1 MIKRKYSR
9 KIKIIK
15 DVSFLI
21 SFFILCYSFLNH
33 NTNSQQKISSEIV
46 EKCYDGDTCTTESG
60 EKIRLACID
69 APEIRGK
76 NADPLKAKA
85 SREFINNLLS
95 NKKVTIKRIDTDRYG
110 RTVAEIFLEGKNIQ
124 KLMIKNGFAKIH
136 RKYFFHCDWTYKME
150 KVFG

>member
-1 MIKRKYSR
+1 MLRKYLRIRFSKGTSLLVPFLLFSVVFLIYLLNTKANLNTV
-9 KIKIIK
+9 KIK
-15 DVSFLI
+15 
-21 SFFILCYSFLNH
+21 N
-33 NTNSQQKISSEIV
+33 
-46 EKCYDGDTCTTESG
+46 CYDGDTCTTESD

-85 SREFINNLLS
+85 SRKFINNLLS

-110 RTVAEIFLEGKNIQ
+110 RTVAEIFIEGTNIQ
-124 KLMIKNGFAKIH
+124 KLMVKNGFAKIH
-136 RKYFFHCDWTYKME
+136 RKYSFQCDWTYKME

>member
-1 MIKRKYSR
+1 MLRKYLRIRFSKGTSLLVPFLLFSVVFLIYLLNTKANLNTV
-9 KIKIIK
+9 KIK
-15 DVSFLI
+15 
-21 SFFILCYSFLNH
+21 N
-33 NTNSQQKISSEIV
+33 
-46 EKCYDGDTCTTESG
+46 CYDGDTCKTESE

-85 SREFINNLLS
+85 SRKFINNLLS

-110 RTVAEIFLEGKNIQ
+110 RTVAEIFIEGTNIQ
-124 KLMIKNGFAKIH
+124 KLMVKNGFAKLH
-136 RKYFFHCDWTYKME
+136 RKYSFQCDWTYKME

>member
-1 MIKRKYSR
+1 MIKGKYSL

-15 DVSFLI
+15 DVIFLI
-21 SFFILCYSFLNH
+21 SFFILYYSFLNY
-33 NTNSQQKISSEIV
+33 NANSQQKIPSVIV

-76 NADPLKAKA
+76 NADPLKAEA
-85 SREFINNLLS
+85 SKEFINNLLS
-95 NKKVTIKRIDTDRYG
+95 NKKVKIKRIDTDKYG
-110 RTVAEIFLEGKNIQ
+110 RTVAEIFVEGTNIQ
-124 KLMIKNGFAKIH
+124 KLMVQNGFAKIY
-136 RKYFFHCDWTYKME
+136 RKYSSQCDWTYKME

>member
-76 NADPLKAKA
+76 NADPSKAKA
-85 SREFINNLLS
+85 SKEFLSNLIS

-110 RTVAEIFLEGKNIQ
+110 RTVAEIFLEGTNIQ
-124 KLMIKNGFAKIH
+124 KLMVKNGFAKIH
-136 RKYFFHCDWTYKME
+136 R
-150 KVFG
+150 

>member
-1 MIKRKYSR
+1 MLRKYLRRRFSKGTSLLVPFLLFSVVFLIYLLNAR
-9 KIKIIK
+9 ANLNLVKIK
-15 DVSFLI
+15 
-21 SFFILCYSFLNH
+21 NW
-33 NTNSQQKISSEIV
+33 
-46 EKCYDGDTCTTESG
+46 YDGDTCTTVSG

-110 RTVAEIFLEGKNIQ
+110 RTVAEIFIEGTNIQ
-124 KLMIKNGFAKIH
+124 KIMVKNGFAKLY
-136 RKYFFHCDWTYKME
+136 RKYSFQCDWTYKMG
-150 KVFG
+150 KVSG

>member
-1 MIKRKYSR
+1 MLRKYLRRRFS
-9 KIKIIK
+9 KGTSLM
-15 DVSFLI
+15 VSFLLF
-21 SFFILCYSFLNH
+21 SVVFLIYLL
-33 NTNSQQKISSEIV
+33 NTKANLNLVKI
-46 EKCYDGDTCTTESG
+46 KNCYDGDTCTTESG

-110 RTVAEIFLEGKNIQ
+110 RTVAEIFIEGTNIQ
-124 KLMIKNGFAKIH
+124 KLMVKNGFAKIH
-136 RKYFFHCDWTYKME
+136 RKYSFQCDWAT
-150 KVFG
+150 

>member
-1 MIKRKYSR
+1 MFRKYLRRRFS
-9 KIKIIK
+9 KGTSLL
-15 DVSFLI
+15 VSFLLFSVVLLI
-21 SFFILCYSFLNH
+21 YLLNTKATL
-33 NTNSQQKISSEIV
+33 NMIKI
-46 EKCYDGDTCTTESG
+46 KNCYDGDTCTTESG

-85 SREFINNLLS
+85 SRKFINNLLS

-110 RTVAEIFLEGKNIQ
+110 RTVAEIFVEGTNIQ
-124 KLMIKNGFAKIH
+124 KLMVQNGFAKIY
-136 RKYFFHCDWTYKME
+136 RKYSFQCDWTYKME

>member
-1 MIKRKYSR
+1 MLRKYLRRRFSKGTSLLVPFLLFSVVFLIYLLNAR
-9 KIKIIK
+9 ANLNLVKIK
-15 DVSFLI
+15 
-21 SFFILCYSFLNH
+21 N
-33 NTNSQQKISSEIV
+33 
-46 EKCYDGDTCTTESG
+46 CYDGDTCTTVSG

-110 RTVAEIFLEGKNIQ
+110 RTVAEIFIEGTNIQ
-124 KLMIKNGFAKIH
+124 KLMVKNGFAKLH
-136 RKYFFHCDWTYKME
+136 RKFSFQCDWTYKME

>member
-1 MIKRKYSR
+1 MLRKYLRRRFSKGTSLLVPFLLFSVVFLIYLLNTKATLNTV
-9 KIKIIK
+9 KIK
-15 DVSFLI
+15 
-21 SFFILCYSFLNH
+21 N
-33 NTNSQQKISSEIV
+33 
-46 EKCYDGDTCTTESG
+46 CYDGDTCTTVSG

-85 SREFINNLLS
+85 SKEFINNLLS

-110 RTVAEIFLEGKNIQ
+110 RTVAEIFIEGTNIQ
-124 KLMIKNGFAKIH
+124 KIMVKNGFAKIH
-136 RKYFFHCDWTYKME
+136 RKYSFQCDWTYKME

>member
-21 SFFILCYSFLNH
+21 SLFILCYSFLNY
-33 NTNSQQKISSEIV
+33 NANSQQKMPSVIV

-110 RTVAEIFLEGKNIQ
+110 RTVAEIFIEGTNIQ
-124 KLMIKNGFAKIH
+124 KLMVKNGFAKIH
-136 RKYFFHCDWTYKME
+136 RKYSFQCDWTYKME

>member
-1 MIKRKYSR
+1 MIREYLRRKFSKGTSLKVLFLLFTVVFLINLLNTKANLNLA
-9 KIKIIK
+9 KIK
-15 DVSFLI
+15 
-21 SFFILCYSFLNH
+21 N
-33 NTNSQQKISSEIV
+33 
-46 EKCYDGDTCTTESG
+46 CYDGDTCTTESG

-110 RTVAEIFLEGKNIQ
+110 RTVAEIFIEGTNIQ
-124 KLMIKNGFAKIH
+124 KLMVKNGFAKIH
-136 RKYFFHCDWTYKME
+136 RKYSFQCDWTYKME

>member
-1 MIKRKYSR
+1 MFKQKDSV
-9 KIKIIK
+9 KIKTKK

-21 SFFILCYSFLNH
+21 SFFILFYSFLNF
-33 NTNSQQKISSEIV
+33 NVNSQQKIPSVIV

-85 SREFINNLLS
+85 SKEFINNLLS

-110 RTVAEIFLEGKNIQ
+110 RTIAEIFIEGTNIQ
-124 KLMIKNGFAKIH
+124 KLMVKNGFAKIY
-136 RKYFFHCDWTYKME
+136 RKYSFQCDWAA
-150 KVFG
+150 